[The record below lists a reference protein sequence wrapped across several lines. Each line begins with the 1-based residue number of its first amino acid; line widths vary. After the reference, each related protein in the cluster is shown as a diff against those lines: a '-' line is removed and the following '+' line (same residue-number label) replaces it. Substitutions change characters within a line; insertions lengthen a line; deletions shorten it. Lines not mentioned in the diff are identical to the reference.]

1 MKDSTI
7 MNAPASTHLAR
18 NIVRL
23 LVSVTVCF
31 GLAPWAQA
39 QSIWGGAGAD
49 QNWSTALNWSAGGV
63 PNNNTVTFPDGA
75 FPVTTNTQ
83 GVVNN
88 IVQGNTSITSLT
100 FNNIVPH
107 YDTTQIPSGVTL
119 TLSGGITVSAGA
131 NVASAAVTGG
141 GTLIAGSNGTATL
154 AIETTASSGA
164 LLFDLSGLNTFVM
177 NPGASSP
184 GNVTIANT
192 SAPNGG
198 TQTLNLAA
206 VSNNITAGTMNFGN
220 NNTKGNVTINLG
232 NGTNILN
239 ADTINMGISKASGT
253 MQFLNNAGG
262 GLKIANHT
270 GTGRTT
276 FVVSGEANSGSTGTA
291 NNGFMLFKGGTVNIL
306 GSTMTLGNRTGR
318 SGATATGVL
327 AFDNGTVDVT
337 TLNLALNIS
346 GGGASTGTVAVASSG
361 VLKVGNGGLSMVNQG
376 GTAGGGNLF
385 ITNGGTVICSN
396 NIYKTT
402 ANGVA
407 TITMSNG
414 VLTMASI
421 AGTIGVSNTLPIDN
435 FDITNSTLNLPVT
448 TSTAVA
454 VTSFEPDTA
463 TTNTINITSMPSIT
477 GFPTNFPVITYVA
490 GSSGGNLAT
499 AGILNEIALGTLPT
513 TIGTFSGYLSNDTT
527 TATIWLV
534 VTNGPVVGPA
544 LWGGQVNNL
553 WDGTT
558 HNWTNGGFSVA
569 FQNGDFATFD
579 DTAHTTTV
587 NITGT
592 EKPATMVVN
601 NTLSNYTFNG
611 VGKISG
617 PVNLEKDGT
626 GSLTLA
632 ETGGDDFSLGIS
644 NNAGALILD
653 NAGSAISGGLTIAS
667 GTTVQIGN
675 NDTAGALPTGPLD
688 DEGTLIFD
696 RSDDVLVSVNIPG
709 AGGLTKIGN
718 GQLRLSVSN
727 AYSGPTVVGKGTLAL
742 TNSGSIANSSSVL
755 VTNAALDVSSA
766 SATVTTLT
774 ALSMSNATLTVKVG
788 YLQTNLTMSTLT
800 MGGAGNTINVKSL
813 PPIAYYPATNTLL
826 QTVSGITG
834 YNFTLGSL
842 PTTTPAS
849 VGSIMQSG
857 DGNSVLLVLTSGPT
871 NNRPSV
877 TWSGVDALGAVNTNW
892 SDAQNWVTPGVP
904 MAAEPV
910 TFNDT
915 ATAAGGT
922 VFDVVGDGNNGVV
935 SPGNIDN
942 IVDANFTNASLTY
955 ANTGTHNTQIA
966 LGKTLAVNG
975 NLNISGS
982 AGTTTI
988 FGTNAGMI
996 LANSGTIA
1004 VQNGTTAPTLDM
1016 SGLDAFTAN
1025 VSQIGVAF
1033 NPASAGS
1040 NVKGTWYM
1048 AKTNTITS
1056 GVGNFSTSTALV
1068 VGGGTGSTA
1077 GTGQL
1082 YLGQS
1087 NALYLDGIVLG
1098 ISTSTADLIEFNP
1111 VLTNTPP
1118 VAYIRGIGGNSS
1130 RVSLWS
1136 LGDDSININNGAT
1149 GTGLINDFSIGR
1161 LDALVNTLIVGQGA
1175 QGNIANS
1182 NVRGTFNMGS
1192 GNLDVT
1198 SLTIGVSD
1206 NGKTGGMGIGVMN
1219 VSNGVVVANAVN
1231 LGIGTVATTS
1241 GTLNL
1246 TNATLTLSNG
1256 ITVGTVATAGTLSV
1270 VDSTVKLLNGTIG
1283 SQAAALT
1290 TLNLDGSIL
1299 QVNADGSGLLTN
1311 IVATTVTAAN
1321 TTTINIAA
1329 VTNLTGTAQIPLL
1342 SYTGTD
1348 PYPNLALGSLPAGIT
1363 AGNGGLLV
1371 DNTANFTIDVIL
1383 NAVTAPSTNASI
1395 LKVSL
1400 SGTNVVI
1407 HGTNNNVPNTS
1418 FHYVVL
1424 STPNITN
1431 ALSNWTPVV
1440 TNPFNPD
1447 GTFDYT
1453 NPVVPGTP
1461 RQFLDVEVVP

>member
-1 MKDSTI
+1 
-7 MNAPASTHLAR
+7 
-18 NIVRL
+18 V
-23 LVSVTVCF
+23 
-31 GLAPWAQA
+31 LAPRTRA
-39 QSIWGGAGAD
+39 QSTWGGAGSD
-49 QNWSTALNWSAGGV
+49 QNWSTSLNWSAGGI
-63 PNNNTVTFPDGA
+63 PNNNAVTFPDGG
-75 FPVTTNTQ
+75 FPITTNTQ
-83 GVVNN
+83 GTVNN
-88 IVQGNTSITSLT
+88 IVQGNTQITSLT
-100 FNNIVPH
+100 YNNNGAANDFV
-107 YDTTQIPSGVTL
+107 TTQIPSATTL
-119 TLSGGITVSAGA
+119 TVSGNLTIG
-131 NVASAAVTGG
+131 NAAVAVVTTFNGG
-141 GTLIAGSNGTATL
+141 GSLVAGTNGTSTLAAQSSSGTAVLDLSPLTNFVFNAGGAGGPVVVGGAQVSGTEAGRLSLAAGSNNVTAT
-154 AIETTASSGA
+154 
-164 LLFDLSGLNTFVM
+164 TFFV
-177 NPGASSP
+177 GD
-184 GNVTIANT
+184 
-192 SAPNGG
+192 
-198 TQTLNLAA
+198 
-206 VSNNITAGTMNFGN
+206 
-220 NNTKGNVTINLG
+220 NNTGGSSTVNLG
-232 NGTNILN
+232 NGTNIIN
-239 ADTINMGISKASGT
+239 ADTVSIGFDKANGT
-253 MQFLNNAGG
+253 VQFLNNAGG

-270 GTGRTT
+270 GSGRATIN
-276 FVVSGEANSGSTGTA
+276 VGSVAQSGSTSAKTTG
-291 NNGFMLFKGGTVNIL
+291 NLLLSGGTVNIL
-306 GSTMTLGNRTGR
+306 AGTMTVGNRGNR
-318 SGATATGVL
+318 AV
-327 AFDNGTVDVT
+327 
-337 TLNLALNIS
+337 S
-346 GGGASTGTVAVASSG
+346 GGNGSNTGNFNFNNGLVDATTINMGINSSSAPGLGTVAVGGGTLKVVNMSLVNSTSSG
-361 VLKVGNGGLSMVNQG
+361 LSS
-376 GTAGGGNLF
+376 GTL
-385 ITNGGTVICSN
+385 ILTNGGTLICSN

-402 ANGVA
+402 AQGTGMVMIANS
-407 TITMSNG
+407 T
-414 VLTMASI
+414 LTMQSLV
-421 AGTIGVSNTLPIDN
+421 GTIGVSNNNAIDV
-435 FDITNSTLNLPVT
+435 FDLTNSTVTLPVT
-448 TSTAVA
+448 ATTPAIA
-454 VTSFEPDTA
+454 VTTFNPDTL
-463 TTNTINITSMPSIT
+463 TTNTFNINSMPSIT
-477 GFPTNFPVITYVA
+477 SFPAIFPVITYSA
-490 GSSGGNLAT
+490 GTSGGNLANN
-499 AGILNEIALGTLPT
+499 GILNEIALGTLPN
-513 TIGTFSGYLSNDTT
+513 TIGTFSGYLSNDVS
-527 TATIWLV
+527 TATIRLV
-534 VTNGPVVGPA
+534 VTNGPLVGAA

-553 WDGTT
+553 WDTT
-558 HNWTNGGFSVA
+558 TQNWTNNGFGVV

-579 DTAHTTTV
+579 DTARTTTV

-592 EKPATMVVN
+592 EKPATLVIN

-611 VGKISG
+611 VGKIDG
-617 PVNLEKDGT
+617 AVGLEKDGT

-667 GTTVQIGN
+667 GSTVQIGN

-727 AYSGPTVVGKGTLAL
+727 GYSGPTIVGKGTLAL
-742 TNSGSIANSSSVL
+742 TNSGSILNSSSIL

-774 ALSMSNATLTVKVG
+774 ALSMSNSTLTVKVG
-788 YLQTNLTMSTLT
+788 YLQTNLTMNTLA

-813 PPIAYYPATNTLL
+813 PPIAFYPATNTLL

-834 YNFTLGSL
+834 YNFTLGTL
-842 PTTTPAS
+842 PTTTPTS

-857 DGNSVLLVLTSGPT
+857 DGNSVLLILTSGPT

-877 TWSGVDALGAVNTNW
+877 TWSGVDALGAVSTNW
-892 SDAQNWVTPGVP
+892 SDAQNWITPGVP
-904 MAAEPV
+904 VAAEPV

-955 ANTGTHNTQIA
+955 ANTGTHNTQIVP
-966 LGKTLAVNG
+966 GKSLVVNG

-988 FGTNAGMI
+988 FGTNAGMT

-1033 NPASAGS
+1033 NPGSAGS

-1048 AKTNTITS
+1048 AKTNTITT
-1056 GVGNFSTSTALV
+1056 GVGNFGSGAALV

-1087 NALYLDGIVLG
+1087 NVFYVDGIVLG

-1111 VLTNTPP
+1111 VLTNIPP
-1118 VAYIRGIGGNSS
+1118 VAYIRGITGNSS
-1130 RVSLWS
+1130 RVTLWS
-1136 LGDDSININNGAT
+1136 LGDNTVNINNGST
-1149 GTGLINDFSIGR
+1149 GSGLMNDFTAGR
-1161 LDALVNTLIVGQGA
+1161 LDALVNTLVVGQGA
-1175 QGNIANS
+1175 QGNTAITTP
-1182 NVRGTFNMGS
+1182 RGIFNMGS

-1198 SLTIGVSD
+1198 TLSVGLGTS
-1206 NGKTGGMGIGVMN
+1206 GKTGGMGIGVMN
-1219 VSNGVVVANAVN
+1219 VSNGVVVANSLN
-1231 LGIGTVATTS
+1231 LGTGGVATTS

-1246 TNATLTLSNG
+1246 TNATLVLSNG
-1256 ITVGTVATAGTLSV
+1256 ITIGSGTAGGTLSAIG
-1270 VDSTVKLLNGTIG
+1270 STVNLVNGTIG
-1283 SQAAALT
+1283 SQAVALT
-1290 TLNLDGSIL
+1290 TLNLDGSTI
-1299 QVNADGSGLLTN
+1299 QVKADGSGLVTN

-1383 NAVTAPSTNASI
+1383 NATVAPSTNASI

-1461 RQFLDVEVVP
+1461 RAFFDIQVVP